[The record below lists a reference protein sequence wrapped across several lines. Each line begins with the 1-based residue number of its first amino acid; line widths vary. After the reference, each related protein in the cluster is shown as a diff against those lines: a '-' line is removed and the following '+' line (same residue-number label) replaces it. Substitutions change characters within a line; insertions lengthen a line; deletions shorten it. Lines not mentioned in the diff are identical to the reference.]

1 MGIPPI
7 AAAILSDSSRW
18 LIRDRAIVS
27 RLNSPKY
34 NKDALCLAL
43 SKVDQ
48 AIAKNT
54 LSPCEWQWGLLL
66 DYLVFSVA
74 VYHEAKKDSENTPP
88 TKRRSD
94 YQTLTD
100 RMLDIAKTAEKL
112 AKMIES
118 IDRLAEPFDP
128 ADIADADIPVNPL
141 QWLNDTVDLETVDS
155 ETRHRYNEYMQADV
169 DRLASFG
176 AKYSPT
182 ISDMLT
188 ELSNR
193 YQHSWEA
200 SQGGNTPIKS
210 PKSRYNDFLSHFFSE
225 IEREAKRNQL
235 PEQLLLSG
243 KGLSLPEWAVI
254 LGCALDERDFT
265 DQNLKDFIRRKSQ

>member
-18 LIRDRAIVS
+18 LIRDRAIVY

-54 LSPCEWQWGLLL
+54 LAPCERQWGLLL

-74 VYHEAKKDSENTPP
+74 TYHEAKKGSEDTPP

-94 YQTLTD
+94 YQTLTNQMRD
-100 RMLDIAKTAEKL
+100 VAEMAGKLAEKI
-112 AKMIES
+112 KS
-118 IDRLAEPFDP
+118 IGELAEQFDP
-128 ADIADADIPVNPL
+128 ADIADIDVPVNPL
-141 QWLNDTVDLETVDS
+141 QWLNDTVYLKTVDS
-155 ETRHRYNEYMQADV
+155 EARERYKGWIQADV
-169 DRLASFG
+169 ERLAYLG
-176 AKYSPT
+176 CKYVPT

-200 SQGGNTPIKS
+200 SQSSNTPIKS

-225 IEREAKRNQL
+225 LHREAKRNQL
-235 PEQLLLSG
+235 PEQLLLNG
-243 KGLSLPEWAVI
+243 KGLSLPEWADI
-254 LGCALDERDFT
+254 LGCALDEQDFK
-265 DQNLKDFIRRKSQ
+265 DQNLKDFMRRKSQ